1 MFEAN
6 RMVFAT
12 EADAAASQKGNDDI
26 SPQYSLNIEDLFER
40 YPNPIT
46 DDAAAV
52 ALSEEK
58 QVKEIERLML
68 KYNDSVRT
76 VYKRYADYA
85 GYHTFFNVNT
95 CILSH
100 TYIHSIVCSF

>member
-1 MFEAN
+1 MLSGVFEAN

-12 EADAAASQKGNDDI
+12 EADAAANQKGNDDI
-26 SPQYSLNIEDLFER
+26 SSQYSLNIEDLFER
-40 YPNPIT
+40 YPNPT
-46 DDAAAV
+46 ADDAVAV

-76 VYKRYADYA
+76 LYKRYADYA
-85 GYHTFFNVNT
+85 GYQHLLQHANKHS
-95 CILSH
+95 LSH
-100 TYIHSIVCSF
+100 TYLF